1 MELAGGGAVCYAPS
15 RLGKLVLRITGFP
28 RVTHQ
33 CHQSQQQEDSHH
45 RETRHLYLGFHHPW
59 DRDLWKSWIKQV
71 SQTRWYLHYYR
82 ANFLRWPCS
91 WIFLSYI
98 FFFYFLFFHVSY
110 FFLSFAVNERK
121 IGIRG
126 REDKRKNIFFEILYI
141 GDESIEMNYG
151 NNCSR
156 RPSSFIDQYSSR
168 NILQIIYTPPKTFHF
183 LPPVSNFPKN
193 CYSSLFY
200 RTAGQL
206 SRGTEKSLEKRRFQS
221 RNSSS
226 SSSFSSPFHEISN
239 FNVSMA
245 ASPRGEQ

>member
-71 SQTRWYLHYYR
+71 SQTRWYLHYCR

-98 FFFYFLFFHVSY
+98 FFFIFYFSTSLISFFP
-110 FFLSFAVNERK
+110 LRLTREKLEER
-121 IGIRG
+121 I
-126 REDKRKNIFFEILYI
+126 REDKKNIFFEILYI

-151 NNCSR
+151 NDCSR
-156 RPSSFIDQYSSR
+156 RPSPFIDQYSSR
-168 NILQIIYTPPKTFHF
+168 NILQIIY
-183 LPPVSNFPKN
+183 
-193 CYSSLFY
+193 FY
-200 RTAGQL
+200 Y
-206 SRGTEKSLEKRRFQS
+206 
-221 RNSSS
+221 
-226 SSSFSSPFHEISN
+226 
-239 FNVSMA
+239 
-245 ASPRGEQ
+245 